1 MSNSDTQ
8 HRRAFG
14 AALRTQQENVLLH
27 AEDHAADGAAHGAVL
42 AHGDGIVWNAN
53 RRKGIFHASKR
64 QRHVPLGQVDFAV
77 SRLGGEEVL
86 AAREARRAD
95 AARMADHLVH
105 RRDLAGPA
113 VFHHADAAA
122 VAVTLIAVVADP
134 EDGAVER
141 REQVGKLDLKIPL

>member
-1 MSNSDTQ
+1 
-8 HRRAFG
+8 
-14 AALRTQQENVLLH
+14 
-27 AEDHAADGAAHGAVL
+27 
-42 AHGDGIVWNAN
+42 
-53 RRKGIFHASKR
+53 
-64 QRHVPLGQVDFAV
+64 
-77 SRLGGEEVL
+77 
-86 AAREARRAD
+86 
-95 AARMADHLVH
+95 MADHLVH